1 MTKTC
6 SNVGTRARICCFLT
20 LLGVFPSLFWDYNI
34 LDRGQTQ
41 IIGITVSQ
49 LCAGSISLTPYCS
62 ASDWNS
68 IKAAFAGS
76 RLWNRQAPSITS
88 WWRRLQGDTWSICI
102 FHCQQSSV
110 LTVCTGL
117 LLHSK
122 MWWWSGYQLLWC
134 PLLGG
139 QRSGSS
145 PSMKVVHI

>member
-6 SNVGTRARICCFLT
+6 SNVGTRPSICFLT
-20 LLGVFPSLFWDYNI
+20 LLGVFSFLFWNYNI

-49 LCAGSISLTPYCS
+49 LCAGTISSTPYCS
-62 ASDWNS
+62 ASDWNA

-88 WWRRLQGDTWSICI
+88 WWRRLQATRGQFAFFTVSSHLFTQCALASFYTLRCGDEAATC
-102 FHCQQSSV
+102 FF
-110 LTVCTGL
+110 
-117 LLHSK
+117 
-122 MWWWSGYQLLWC
+122 WC
-134 PLLGG
+134 PPLGG

-145 PSMKVVHI
+145 PSMKVVNI